1 MNQNQN
7 RPIENL
13 LEGLSQ
19 HARFLPREERKAEL
33 RERGIDV
40 DGFLNEAHSI
50 IAHHQKEERLAWMKV
65 AIEKKQLLAS
75 DDSSFV
81 SWIGKSQEA
90 VVAAFQNLL
99 KTATPQQTLAFRNKT
114 DLTVDD
120 MARILDDYERLHKIA
135 GERKPP
141 QEKQ

>member
-1 MNQNQN
+1 MNPNQN
-7 RPIENL
+7 RPIEKL

-33 RERGIDV
+33 RERGVDV

-65 AIEKKQLLAS
+65 ASEKRRLLTG
-75 DDSSFV
+75 DDSNFV
-81 SWIGKSQEA
+81 SWTGKSQE
-90 VVAAFQNLL
+90 VIVAAFQNFLN
-99 KTATPQQTLAFRNKT
+99 TAAPQQALAFRNKT
-114 DLTVDD
+114 DLTIED
-120 MARILDDYERLHKIA
+120 MALILDDYERLHKIA

>member
-1 MNQNQN
+1 MNQNQE
-7 RPIENL
+7 RPNENL

-114 DLTVDD
+114 DLTFDD

>member
-1 MNQNQN
+1 MNPNQN

-19 HARFLPREERKAEL
+19 HARFLSREERKAEL

-40 DGFLNEAHSI
+40 DDFLNEAHSI
-50 IAHHQKEERLAWMKV
+50 IAHHQKGERLAWMKI
-65 AIEKKQLLAS
+65 ASEKRQLLTG

-81 SWIGKSQEA
+81 SWVGKGQE
-90 VVAAFQNLL
+90 VIVAAFQNLL
-99 KTATPQQTLAFRNKT
+99 KTAAPQQTLAFRNKT
-114 DLTVDD
+114 DLTVED
-120 MARILDDYERLHKIA
+120 MARILDDYERL
-135 GERKPP
+135 RKRADDTNPP

>member
-114 DLTVDD
+114 DLTFDD

-135 GERKPP
+135 GERKPT

>member
-1 MNQNQN
+1 MNPNKN
-7 RPIENL
+7 RPVENL
-13 LEGLSQ
+13 IEGLSQ
-19 HARFLPREERKAEL
+19 HARFLTREERKAEL

-65 AIEKKQLLAS
+65 ANEKSQRFTGKES
-75 DDSSFV
+75 GFV
-81 SWIGKSQEA
+81 SWIGKSRDE
-90 VVAAFQNLL
+90 VVAAFQNLI
-99 KTATPQQTLAFRNKT
+99 TTVSAQHTLAFRNKS

-120 MARILDDYERLHKIA
+120 MARILDDYERLRKDA
-135 GERKPP
+135 AEQKPP

>member
-114 DLTVDD
+114 DLTFDD

>member
-1 MNQNQN
+1 MNHNQN

-120 MARILDDYERLHKIA
+120 MARILDDYELLHKIA